1 MRMTEPGEDVRRFLQ
16 PEETRDKERERQD
29 SNLAMLARKM
39 SSLVMG
45 DHGQ

>member
-1 MRMTEPGEDVRRFLQ
+1 MRVSEPGEDVRRFLQ
-16 PEETRDKERERQD
+16 PEETRTKERERQD

-39 SSLVMG
+39 SCLVMG